1 MKKQLFALVA
11 VLGLVAFASAGA
23 NTTGNVEPRSNV
35 VHWATVVFCESYE
48 DGRMIE
54 TVCVEGHTG
63 FVVQEI
69 VDVTLSAL
77 PGSPATTFI
86 AR

>member
-1 MKKQLFALVA
+1 MKKQLCALVA
-11 VLGLVAFASAGA
+11 VLGLVGFASAGA
-23 NTTGNVEPRSNV
+23 NATGNVEPRSNV
-35 VHWATVVFCESYE
+35 IHWATVVFCESYE
-48 DGRMIE
+48 DGRMVE
-54 TVCVEGHTG
+54 TLCVEGHTG
-63 FVVQEI
+63 FVVQEV

>member
-1 MKKQLFALVA
+1 LVA
-11 VLGLVAFASAGA
+11 VLGLVGFASAGA

-35 VHWATVVFCESYE
+35 VHWATVVFCESDE

-54 TVCVEGHTG
+54 TVCMGGHTG
-63 FVVQEI
+63 FVVHEI

>member
-11 VLGLVAFASAGA
+11 VLGLVGFASAGA
-23 NTTGNVEPRSNV
+23 NTARSVEPRSNV

-54 TVCVEGHTG
+54 MLCVEGHTG

>member
-1 MKKQLFALVA
+1 MKKQLCALAA
-11 VLGLVAFASAGA
+11 VLGLGAFASAGV
-23 NTTGNVEPRSNV
+23 NTTGNVEPRANV
-35 VHWATVVFCESYE
+35 IHWATVVFCESYE
-48 DGRMIE
+48 DGRLVE

-63 FVVQEI
+63 FVVHEI
-69 VDVTLSAL
+69 VDATLSAL